1 MSLPTIK
8 GIKGNLRTLLGV
20 TDFKS
25 INALLKFSPDLKN
38 RKQAEQFLL
47 DNYNDIIEN
56 INENA
61 RIRIEREKERKKTA
75 KRIYKNE
82 AKKEAKDFLKNSF
95 KIEDE
100 TIKRIKPTI
109 QTTNRFKKASKEL
122 KLSNSNS
129 DGFQSLRIL
138 NSSIPTLRETLKE
151 FKGMKVV
158 LEFTLLMERNETG
171 ELVEY
176 NSILNNTQVD
186 NIVLNIQQ
194 VNSFIE
200 NAKTYMRN
208 FIPELETEKTGWK
221 FKKVLNVIVS
231 IAKYQPLTGSSYLPL
246 DKYVENKKCCVNIK
260 NEDDKCLM
268 YCILYHIHKNEIKDH
283 PERVSKYATY
293 LNEFDWS
300 KIKFP
305 VSLNDIEKVEEL
317 IDYGINVYGYENK
330 STFPLRISKR
340 KDDKIINLLLIG
352 SLKKEQKVNHYVYIK
367 KLDILV
373 TPNKRTEGE
382 HHNKNKYTC
391 VNCLHGFSTEERLK
405 KHREGG
411 CDIFEPVKTIMPTW
425 KKTDDG
431 EFIKPTIQFQH
442 HNRKFNAPVT
452 IYADFETLI
461 NKYSNPHNE
470 STSSTTKLADLP
482 PCGYSFNIV
491 SDYPELNM
499 GFQLYR
505 GKDDNDDI
513 VEHFLKNL
521 CEYGDK
527 IRKILDTQKKMVIT
541 HQQEKEFQ
549 KASFCHICEKPF
561 EKDDVKVRDHDHIN
575 GLYRG
580 CSHQDCNLNLN
591 HKNFKIPVYFHN
603 LKGFDG
609 HLIIQGLKKMNF
621 SNIQIIAQNFEKYM
635 TFSFGEFRF
644 LDSFAFMSSSLDTL
658 SSNLLKDGQENFK
671 NTLNGDL
678 NEKQKKLILSKGVY
692 PYEYMDSYEK
702 FNETEL
708 PSIDKFYSTLTESHI
723 SKEDYEHAKQ
733 VWKEFN
739 IKNLGEYHDLYLK
752 TDVLLLSDVFETF
765 RKTAIKNYGLDPAQG
780 YFTLPNYA
788 WDAML
793 KMTGVVLDQLTDID
807 MYQFCEQAIRGG
819 TSMISH
825 RYAKANNK
833 YMKDFIPD
841 AISSYIIYLDANN
854 LYGEAMTQKLPISDF
869 KWVYNIDDNDI
880 VNFDAN
886 EEYGLYVE
894 CDLHYPKELHDL
906 HNNYPLAVESRSI
919 LKSELSPYQLNQ
931 LETHKEGH
939 SEKLKKLVPNLYD
952 KKNYI
957 CHIKNLQYYLKKGLV
972 LTKIHRV
979 LKFKQSAW
987 LKPYIDF
994 NTTQRTLSK
1003 NDFEKDLYKLMNN
1016 AVFGKT
1022 MENMRGRVDIQLYTD
1037 EKLALKQFAKPQYLQ
1052 SKIYSEDLIAI
1063 KKVKKEVKLDKPIF
1077 VGVAVL
1083 DLSKLHMYKFHYDYI
1098 KEKYGEK
1105 ATLLFTDTDSLTYHI
1120 ETEDLYKDMD
1130 DNKELFDRSGYN
1142 GTGYRSCDNMNKKV
1156 IGKFKDETDGKLIIE
1171 FCGLR
1176 SKMYSV
1182 LLDDGKQKMTGKGI
1196 KKCALKKYI
1205 THQDYK
1211 RCLLGEIKDQRQ
1223 LVSFNNFRTF
1233 NHEIAMYRY
1242 TKVGLSCSNDKQYL
1256 LDDGIT
1262 SYSYGHYK
1270 ISENR

>member
-1 MSLPTIK
+1 MSVPRIRT
-8 GIKGNLRTLLGV
+8 IKGNLTNLLSI
-20 TDFKS
+20 TDYKS
-25 INALLKFSPDLKN
+25 VNALMKAQPELKT
-38 RKQAEQFLL
+38 RKQAEQYLL
-47 DNYNDIIEN
+47 DNWNNFAEIMEE
-56 INENA
+56 NENQEKKIQKQKNKQYKQVA
-61 RIRIEREKERKKTA
+61 R
-75 KRIYKNE
+75 
-82 AKKEAKDFLKNSF
+82 KEAKDLFKNAF

-100 TIKRIKPTI
+100 TVRRSKPEVKTTI
-109 QTTNRFKKASKEL
+109 RFKKASKEFFITNTGY
-122 KLSNSNS
+122 S
-129 DGFQSLRIL
+129 GFESLRIL
-138 NSSIPTLRETLKE
+138 NNSIPTLRETLKE
-151 FKGMKVV
+151 YKGMKIV
-158 LEFTLLMERNETG
+158 LEFNMLFERNETS
-171 ELVEY
+171 ELVEFPHVI
-176 NSILNNTQVD
+176 SSDQVD
-186 NIVLNIQQ
+186 NIILNTQQ
-194 VNSFIE
+194 IAEFIE
-200 NAKTYMRN
+200 NAKIYLRN
-208 FIPELETEKTGWK
+208 KIPELEMKKTGWK
-221 FKKVLNVIVS
+221 FKKLLYTIVS
-231 IAKYQPLTGSSYLPL
+231 ISKYQPLKGSSYLPL
-246 DKYVENKKCCVNIK
+246 DKYIDNKKCCINIK

-268 YCILYHIHKNEIKDH
+268 YCVLYHIHQKEIKVN
-283 PERVSKYATY
+283 PERVTKYKPY

-300 KIKFP
+300 NIKFP
-305 VSLNDIEKVEEL
+305 VSLNHIDKVEDL
-317 IDYGINVYGYENK
+317 IDYGINVYGYEEK
-330 STFPLRISKR
+330 SVHPLRITKR
-340 KDDKIINLLLIG
+340 KDDKTINLLFIG
-352 SLKKEQKVNHYVYIK
+352 QLKDNEHVNHYVYIK
-367 KLDILV
+367 KLDVLV
-373 TPNKRTEGE
+373 SPNKKDENDSRL
-382 HHNKNKYTC
+382 HNKIFTC
-391 VNCLHGFSTEERLK
+391 VNCLHGFSTAERLE
-405 KHREGG
+405 KHRKGG
-411 CDIFEPVKTIMPTW
+411 CDMFEPVKTIMPTC

-431 EFIKPTIQFQH
+431 EFIKPDIQFNH
-442 HNRKFNAPVT
+442 HSRKFKAPVA

-461 NKYSNPHNE
+461 QKYSNPHNQ
-470 STSSTTKLADLP
+470 SVSSTTKLADLP

-491 SDYPELNM
+491 SDYNELNM
-499 GFQLYR
+499 GFELYR
-505 GKDDNDDI
+505 AKEETDD
-513 VEHFLKNL
+513 VVGHFLKKI

-527 IRKILDTQKKMVIT
+527 IRKILDTQKKMIIT
-541 HQQEKEFQ
+541 NKQEKEFQ
-549 KASFCHICEKPF
+549 DATFCHICEKPF
-561 EKDDVKVRDHDHIN
+561 KEGDIKVRDHDHIN

-580 CSHQDCNLNLN
+580 CAHQDCNINLN
-591 HKNFKIPVYFHN
+591 HKNFKVPVYFHN

-621 SNIQIIAQNFEKYM
+621 HNIQIIAQNFEKYM

-658 SSNLLKDGQENFK
+658 ASNLLKDGKENFK
-671 NTLNGDL
+671 NTLNSDL
-678 NEKQKKLILSKGVY
+678 NERQKKLILSKGVY

-708 PSIDKFYSTLTESHI
+708 PPSEKFYSTLSESHI
-723 SKEDYEHAKQ
+723 SKEDYVHAKK
-733 VWKEFN
+733 VWEEFD

-765 RKTAIKNYGLDPAQG
+765 RNTAIKNYGLDPAQG

-833 YMKDFIPD
+833 YMKDYIPD

-869 KWVYNIDDNDI
+869 KWVTDTDSNRLI
-880 VNFDAN
+880 NFDPN
-886 EEYGLYVE
+886 GDYGLYVE

-931 LETHKEGH
+931 LTTHKEGH

-957 CHIKNLQYYLKKGLV
+957 CHIKNLQYYLKKGLT

-1052 SKIYSEDLIAI
+1052 SKIYSEELIAI
-1063 KKVKKEVKLDKPIF
+1063 KKVKKEVKLDKPIY

-1083 DLSKLHMYKFHYDYI
+1083 DLSKLHMYKFHYDFI
-1098 KEKYGEK
+1098 KEKYAEK

-1156 IGKFKDETDGKLIIE
+1156 IGKFKDETDGKPIIE

-1211 RCLLGEIKDQRQ
+1211 RCLLGEVKDQRQ
-1223 LVSFNNFRTF
+1223 LISFNNFRTF
-1233 NHEIAMYRY
+1233 NHEISMYRY

-1256 LDDGIT
+1256 LNDGIT
-1262 SYSYGHYK
+1262 SLSYGHYK
-1270 ISENR
+1270 INENR